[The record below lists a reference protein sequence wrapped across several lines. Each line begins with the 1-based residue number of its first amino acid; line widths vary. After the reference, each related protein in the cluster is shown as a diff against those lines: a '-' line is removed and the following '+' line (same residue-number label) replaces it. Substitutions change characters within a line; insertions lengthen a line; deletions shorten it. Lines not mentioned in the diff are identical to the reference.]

1 MTVAAGGHG
10 KGEPY
15 EQPTYEV
22 VDLKAGRL
30 SEQSCRE
37 YAELSDVK
45 PDSQALYMN
54 CVPKAVD
61 TGDQHEMLQHPAE
74 RSEPHDSHVYAE
86 AQLKY

>member
-10 KGEPY
+10 KVEPY

-45 PDSQALYMN
+45 PGRHALYMN
-54 CVPKAVD
+54 CDPKAAD

-74 RSEPHDSHVYAE
+74 RSEPYDIHVYAE